1 MIERKEGNIHLSGTG
16 HDVCAELSAVVAS
29 VIEFVAKDC
38 GDKFAN
44 KVVDDAI
51 REGKE
56 SAREYGEPDRDSLI
70 DNLTQSIKDGK
81 INDVGAVAA
90 LAAVIAALDSKPN
103 TKKEVKN
110 DG

>member
-1 MIERKEGNIHLSGTG
+1 MIECKENGIHLSGTG
-16 HDVCAELSAVVAS
+16 AKVCEELASVVAS

-44 KVVDDAI
+44 KVVDEAI
-51 REGKE
+51 QAGKE
-56 SAREYGEPDRDSLI
+56 SAKKYGEPDRDTLI
-70 DNLTQSIKDGK
+70 DNVIQSIKDGK
-81 INDVGAVAA
+81 IDGIGTVAA